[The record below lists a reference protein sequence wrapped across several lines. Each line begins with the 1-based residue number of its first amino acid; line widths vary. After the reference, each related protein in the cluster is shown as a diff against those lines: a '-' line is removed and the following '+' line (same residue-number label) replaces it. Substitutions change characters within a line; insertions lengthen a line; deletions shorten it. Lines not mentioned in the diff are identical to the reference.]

1 MTFDVT
7 TYDVNHRER
16 TEERFR
22 KSTDGSLRKIAI
34 MHYREREINGK
45 YEREAKSH
53 KGEMRNF
60 EKTSKKRKYN
70 K

>member
-22 KSTDGSLRKIAI
+22 KSTDGSLREIAI

-53 KGEMRNF
+53 KG
-60 EKTSKKRKYN
+60 
-70 K
+70 